1 MPLTQ
6 SPSISKPAQTA
17 RAKSGRSNAGTK
29 AKSTTRSKTRTTAKL
44 ATKLQTKSKTA
55 ATSKSSQPAWC
66 RLTDE
71 KLLDVRICDLGLK
84 LEDSPVVDLRD
95 QLYGELKERNL
106 KIRPH
111 CWLSDEWFSPDG
123 IPGIAVPFY
132 LAHPR
137 LKRLE
142 RNQMLEVEG
151 GTREWGMKIFRHEAG
166 HAIDTAWRLHR
177 RKRYRDVF
185 GSYSMPYPDH
195 YRPKPRSKSYVLH
208 LEPWYAQSHPAEDFA
223 ETFAVWLKP
232 KSRWRKEYN
241 GWKALKK
248 VEYIDELMG
257 SISGNKPKVTSRAK
271 VDPIHRIRRTLREY
285 YEDRR
290 SRYSIDCPSGFD
302 IDLKKI
308 FSQTPETRR
317 SKTAAAFLRKNQAE
331 FIRTVAQWTSES
343 RYNVNVVLG
352 EMIDRCRVLKLHV
365 ASVSPELKQ
374 SMLILLTVQTMRHLH
389 RGQHR
394 IAL

>member
-137 LKRLE
+137 LLS
-142 RNQMLEVEG
+142 L
-151 GTREWGMKIFRHEAG
+151 
-166 HAIDTAWRLHR
+166 
-177 RKRYRDVF
+177 
-185 GSYSMPYPDH
+185 
-195 YRPKPRSKSYVLH
+195 
-208 LEPWYAQSHPAEDFA
+208 
-223 ETFAVWLKP
+223 
-232 KSRWRKEYN
+232 
-241 GWKALKK
+241 
-248 VEYIDELMG
+248 
-257 SISGNKPKVTSRAK
+257 
-271 VDPIHRIRRTLREY
+271 IHI
-285 YEDRR
+285 
-290 SRYSIDCPSGFD
+290 
-302 IDLKKI
+302 
-308 FSQTPETRR
+308 
-317 SKTAAAFLRKNQAE
+317 
-331 FIRTVAQWTSES
+331 
-343 RYNVNVVLG
+343 
-352 EMIDRCRVLKLHV
+352 
-365 ASVSPELKQ
+365 
-374 SMLILLTVQTMRHLH
+374 
-389 RGQHR
+389 
-394 IAL
+394 

>member
-6 SPSISKPAQTA
+6 SPSISKRAQTA

-151 GTREWGMKIFRHEAG
+151 GTRDWGMKIFRHEAG

-331 FIRTVAQWTSES
+331 FIRTVALWTSES

-352 EMIDRCRVLKLHV
+352 EMIDRCRILKLRV
-365 ASVSPELKQ
+365 ASVTPELKQ

-389 RGQHR
+389 RDQHR

>member
-1 MPLTQ
+1 MPPTK
-6 SPSISKPAQTA
+6 SRSISKLV
-17 RAKSGRSNAGTK
+17 R
-29 AKSTTRSKTRTTAKL
+29 
-44 ATKLQTKSKTA
+44 
-55 ATSKSSQPAWC
+55 PAWA

-84 LEDSPVVDLRD
+84 LEDSPLVDLRD
-95 QLYGELKERNL
+95 QLYRELKERDL

-177 RKRYRDVF
+177 RKQYRNVF
-185 GSYSMPYPDH
+185 GNYSMPYPDH

-223 ETFAVWLKP
+223 ETFAVWLRP
-232 KSRWRKEYN
+232 KSRWRKDYD

-248 VEYIDELMG
+248 VEYIDQLMG

-271 VDPIHRIRRTLREY
+271 VDPVHRIRRTLRDY
-285 YEDRR
+285 YEERR

-302 IDLKKI
+302 IDLKKL
-308 FSQTPETRR
+308 FPQTPKTRR
-317 SKTAAAFLRKNQAE
+317 SKTAAAFLRKNRSE
-331 FIRTVAQWTSES
+331 FIRTVAQWTNES
-343 RYNVNVVLG
+343 RYNVNVVLR
-352 EMIDRCRVLKLHV
+352 EMIDRCRVLKLQ
-365 ASVSPELKQ
+365 AAPITPELKQ

>member
-6 SPSISKPAQTA
+6 SPSISKRAQTA

-151 GTREWGMKIFRHEAG
+151 GTRDWGMKIFRHEAG

-232 KSRWRKEYN
+232 KSRCRKEYN

>member
-1 MPLTQ
+1 MPQTK
-6 SPSISKPAQTA
+6 SRSISKQAQKA
-17 RAKSGRSNAGTK
+17 RAKTGQPKSG
-29 AKSTTRSKTRTTAKL
+29 SKTE
-44 ATKLQTKSKTA
+44 
-55 ATSKSSQPAWC
+55 SKSRPKNTSAAKTSQPAWS
-66 RLTDE
+66 RLSDE

-84 LEDSPVVDLRD
+84 LEDSPLVELRD
-95 QLYGELKERNL
+95 QLYGELKARDI
-106 KIRPH
+106 KIRPP

-123 IPGIAVPFY
+123 VPGIAVPFY

-177 RKRYRDVF
+177 RKQYRAVF
-185 GSYSMPYPDH
+185 GNYSMPYPDH

-232 KSRWRKEYN
+232 KSRWRKEYC

-248 VEYIDELMG
+248 VEYIDDLMQD
-257 SISGNKPKVTSRAK
+257 IAGNKPKVTSRAK

-285 YEDRR
+285 YEERR
-290 SRYSIDCPSGFD
+290 SRYIIDCPSGFD
-302 IDLKKI
+302 IDLKKL
-308 FSQTPETRR
+308 FPQTPETRR

-352 EMIDRCRVLKLHV
+352 EMIDRCRVLKLRV
-365 ASVSPELKQ
+365 ASVTPELKQ